1 MDETRL
7 ESLLTEWLDGALDE
21 AGERELLDLL
31 QAAPPG
37 TREAAS
43 RNALADRLL
52 RVAARGPLDAEA
64 VLRALPARSGSR
76 LESRVMRHIRTTTVR
91 PRRRLLPRAA
101 HDLRWLPAAAL
112 LLVALTATA
121 WLALR
126 HRDPARSAP
135 RYALLVGGSP
145 VARGCLVTTG
155 DGPVR
160 VDLGGYCRLRLDPMS
175 VISIEGRE
183 RAEEVVLERGH
194 VACDVEPGHGTFSI
208 RTEVG
213 TVTVLGTSFETA
225 LEDANPARPGT
236 WRRLVV
242 AVSSGTVRLAGPG
255 GDRLVRAGETA
266 AVVPPPPAG
275 EYVPDAEGFVRH
287 WLLLGPVP
295 LDTWVR
301 DHTEAVEKP
310 ILDAPLG
317 PGPVAERPRAGDRAD
332 VKGRRF
338 VWRPHAAGGAA
349 VDLEAFA
356 HTVGGEDDNAIFLG
370 VAYVVCD
377 REIPGAR
384 LSIGSDDSSTWR
396 LNGRE
401 VVRVYTN
408 HAVGRDQ
415 DRSEPLTLRKGVN
428 VLAFTVINGDGPTG
442 ACARFFD
449 AAGEPIRD
457 FTVTLT
463 PPANGP

>member
-1 MDETRL
+1 MDETHL
-7 ESLLTEWLDGALDE
+7 ESLLAGWMDGALDE
-21 AGERELLDLL
+21 AGERELLGLL
-31 QAAPPG
+31 QAAAPG
-37 TREAAS
+37 AREAAA

-52 RVAARGPLDAEA
+52 RTSARGPLDAGA
-64 VLRALPARSGSR
+64 VLRALPARDASR
-76 LESRVMRHIRTTTVR
+76 LESRVMRHLETTTVR

-101 HDLRWLPAAAL
+101 RDLRWAPLAAAL
-112 LLVALTATA
+112 LLVAVTLGA
-121 WLALR
+121 WLSLR
-126 HRDPARSAP
+126 GASGRASA

-160 VDLGGYCRLRLDPMS
+160 VELGGYCRLRLEPMS
-175 VISIEGRE
+175 ILSIEGRE
-183 RAEEVVLERGH
+183 RAEEVVLERGR
-194 VACDVEPGHGTFSI
+194 VACEVEPGHGTFAI

-213 TVTVLGTSFETA
+213 TVIVQGTAFETA

-242 AVSSGTVRLAGPG
+242 SVSSGAVRVAGPG

-275 EYVPDAEGFVRH
+275 EYLPDPEGFIRH

-295 LDTWVR
+295 LETWVGE
-301 DHTEAVEKP
+301 HVAAVEKP
-310 ILDAPLG
+310 ILDAPIG
-317 PGPVAERPRAGDRAD
+317 PFPAPGRPRAGDRTDAR
-332 VKGRRF
+332 GRRF
-338 VWRPHAAGGAA
+338 VWRPHAAGSAA

-356 HTVGGEDDNAIFLG
+356 HTVGGEDDNAVFLG
-370 VAYVVCD
+370 VTYVVSD
-377 REIPGAR
+377 REIPDAR

-415 DRSEPLTLRKGVN
+415 DRSEPLTLRRGVN

-449 AAGEPIRD
+449 AAGEPVRD
-457 FTVTLT
+457 ITVTLT
-463 PPANGP
+463 PPAEGS